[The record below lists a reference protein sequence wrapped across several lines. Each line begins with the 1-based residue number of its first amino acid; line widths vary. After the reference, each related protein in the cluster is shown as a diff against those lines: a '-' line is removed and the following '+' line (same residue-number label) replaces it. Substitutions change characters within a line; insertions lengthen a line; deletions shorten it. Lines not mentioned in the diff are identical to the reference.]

1 MTEHF
6 YWIWAIFFIIPFI
19 SIIRRYLRK
28 RNMQNFSKS
37 SEQYH
42 EMQFKTNSSKIETPR
57 QNLPEPKP
65 ETKDM
70 QVFEVLNYGAE
81 NFEKIQKIT
90 GLERDELA
98 SILEDL
104 EKRGLMK
111 VEEKSGLF
119 GPKVELYLTDK
130 GDMHLQE
137 FLRKDQKPKFIAREV
152 EAKNWVYDL
161 IKGDKQF
168 VFVSEVPGPDDKIM
182 VRLIDGILYVRG
194 SGGFSKEVVIENS
207 NEMQISDFKYRNG
220 VLTLRIN

>member
-1 MTEHF
+1 
-6 YWIWAIFFIIPFI
+6 
-19 SIIRRYLRK
+19 
-28 RNMQNFSKS
+28 
-37 SEQYH
+37 
-42 EMQFKTNSSKIETPR
+42 MQFQTNSSEIVTPR
-57 QNLPEPKP
+57 RNFLEPEPKSESKP
-65 ETKDM
+65 ETKDI
-70 QVFEVLNYGAE
+70 QVLGELNRGAK

-104 EKRGLMK
+104 EKRALMK

-130 GDMHLQE
+130 GSVKIHSK
-137 FLRKDQKPKFIAREV
+137 RSRGKD
-152 EAKNWVYDL
+152 WVYDL

-182 VRLIDGILYVRG
+182 VRLIDGMLNVRG
-194 SGGFSKEVVIENS
+194 TGGFSKEVPIEGS
-207 NEMQISDFKYRNG
+207 KEMQVTDFKYRNG